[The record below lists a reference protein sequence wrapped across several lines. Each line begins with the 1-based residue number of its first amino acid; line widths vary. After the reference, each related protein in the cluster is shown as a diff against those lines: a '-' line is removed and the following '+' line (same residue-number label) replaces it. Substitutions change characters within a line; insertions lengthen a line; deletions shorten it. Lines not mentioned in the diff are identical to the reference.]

1 MESAI
6 FACPAAWKPLLPI
19 DVKIVSGAAALAERS
34 WDLVALT
41 PDGLRMAEAIRCRL
55 LLAPGECGVLSQIQA
70 ERVVTYGLSP
80 RDSLTLSSLQEPVLC
95 VQRTL
100 PRLDGGVI
108 EPQELPLSYLP
119 FPAEELLPL
128 LGLRLLQMP
137 LETAGKL

>member
-70 ERVVTYGLSP
+70 ERVGMRNHQFAV
-80 RDSLTLSSLQEPVLC
+80 
-95 VQRTL
+95 
-100 PRLDGGVI
+100 
-108 EPQELPLSYLP
+108 
-119 FPAEELLPL
+119 
-128 LGLRLLQMP
+128 
-137 LETAGKL
+137 

>member
-55 LLAPGECGVLSQIQA
+55 LLAPGECGVA
-70 ERVVTYGLSP
+70 
-80 RDSLTLSSLQEPVLC
+80 
-95 VQRTL
+95 
-100 PRLDGGVI
+100 
-108 EPQELPLSYLP
+108 
-119 FPAEELLPL
+119 
-128 LGLRLLQMP
+128 LRFRRN
-137 LETAGKL
+137 E